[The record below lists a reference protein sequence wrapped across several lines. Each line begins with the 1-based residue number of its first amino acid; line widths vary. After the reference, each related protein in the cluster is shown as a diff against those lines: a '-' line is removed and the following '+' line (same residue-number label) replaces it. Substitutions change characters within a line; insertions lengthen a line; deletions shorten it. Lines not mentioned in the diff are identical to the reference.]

1 MDVLSV
7 VVGLILLFGVGVLTM
22 LVVGAVKAARAVAAK
37 VEQHEANARRAV
49 ENVTLKAKTYT
60 KPGTQGQISAVRLS
74 LRTSLDGT
82 RKVLEGGLPE
92 DSQLAESL
100 QLLTRL
106 DAHAAELDGE
116 LRILEREPDLTRIA
130 AKLPELRERGG
141 RITHAAESMRWAA
154 QDRMRR
160 FADDELAR
168 LSEECESEAGALR
181 HWDSATPAAP
191 ADSAGSAGS
200 TGGTSAGPASA
211 GTDGAAPRKGLGSGR
226 QLSAE
231 DVLGLAEPLGRLA
244 QRLRKPSAGPS
255 AGPST
260 GTSSA
265 G

>member
-1 MDVLSV
+1 MDVLGV
-7 VVGLILLFGVGVLTM
+7 VIALVVLFGVGVLTM
-22 LVVGAVKAARAVAAK
+22 VVIGAVKAARAVAAK

-49 ENVTLKAKTYT
+49 ENATLKAKKYT
-60 KPGTQGQISAVRLS
+60 KPGSQGQISAVRLS

-92 DSQLAESL
+92 DGQLSEAL

-106 DAHAAELDGE
+106 DTHAAELDGE
-116 LRILEREPDLTRIA
+116 LRVLEREPDAGRVA
-130 AKLPELRERGG
+130 AKLPELRERAE
-141 RITHAAESMRWAA
+141 RITHSAESMRWAA

-181 HWDSATPAAP
+181 HWDSVPESP
-191 ADSAGSAGS
+191 SSSSSSFSASSAS
-200 TGGTSAGPASA
+200 ASASAGP
-211 GTDGAAPRKGLGSGR
+211 DPVRKGLSTGR
-226 QLSAE
+226 QMSAE
-231 DVLGLAEPLGRLA
+231 EVLGLAEPLTRLA

-255 AGPST
+255 TGST
-260 GTSSA
+260 SA